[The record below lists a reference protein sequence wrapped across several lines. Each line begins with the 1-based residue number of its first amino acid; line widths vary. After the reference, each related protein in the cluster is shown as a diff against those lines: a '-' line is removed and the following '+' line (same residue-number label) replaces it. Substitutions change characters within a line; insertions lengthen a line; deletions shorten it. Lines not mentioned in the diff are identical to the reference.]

1 MSGSS
6 SIPNYLDTVF
16 EYADLTAI
24 VGEPTYDTL
33 KLLLNQ
39 LKANARA
46 VRTTL
51 GGGNHGHLGLL
62 LSPQQ
67 YEIIA
72 PGTPFKDLKNAI
84 VKTQLT
90 YQLTPPNMHRI
101 NAAERAIR
109 TFKNHFISGL
119 ATLDP
124 EFPIRECQ
132 KSHLRVNGL

>member
-51 GGGNHGHLGLL
+51 GGGNHGY
-62 LSPQQ
+62 PQ
-67 YEIIA
+67 
-72 PGTPFKDLKNAI
+72 N
-84 VKTQLT
+84 
-90 YQLTPPNMHRI
+90 NM
-101 NAAERAIR
+101 
-109 TFKNHFISGL
+109 TS
-119 ATLDP
+119 
-124 EFPIRECQ
+124 
-132 KSHLRVNGL
+132 